1 MRINQNI
8 AAINAYRNLTLS
20 HQRMTRSLERLSSGL
35 RINRAADDPSGLV
48 RSEALRAQIGGLRVA
63 SRNAQDAISLVQ
75 TAEGAMAEAHTV
87 LQRMRD
93 LTVQSGNLGTND
105 RAALAANQHELT
117 QLRQELDRINRDTRF
132 GTVNVFRDLAG
143 AGAGTAGGAA
153 APLQLGSAVATQPG
167 QAETIVEGSPLTLH
181 VTGAPP
187 MDGVGSLTL
196 TLSGGLLDPPV
207 TAHAAV
213 GHNLQDLAQILNNRI
228 VELGLQ
234 DDYAAVWSADGGG
247 RIVITGPNADQATS
261 PFTLDLVRAGSTN
274 PDDDGPVVLAQAMV
288 GGAADSPQGD
298 GVATALTLTVP
309 AEGFEVPEGYEGQIT
324 FTLGAGGLAE
334 AVTFSVD
341 VGADAEAIRD
351 AAQEAGA
358 TVSFS
363 GNVVT
368 FLGQETATPLSLT
381 ASTASAG
388 GAVFQV
394 GANPG
399 QRVSVPIRPVDAQA
413 LELMDLDIGPGTSP
427 ERIDAALRAIDAAI
441 GSVST
446 NRAELGAF
454 QNRMESTI
462 RSLSVTIE
470 NLSAAESRI
479 RDADMAAEM
488 MEFTRS
494 QILVQVGTAML
505 AQANLLPQ
513 TVLSLLRF

>member
-8 AAINAYRNLTLS
+8 AALNAYRNLTLS

-48 RSEALRAQIGGLRVA
+48 RSEALRAQVGGLKVA
-63 SRNAQDAISLVQ
+63 TRNAQDAISLVQ
-75 TAEGAMAEAHTV
+75 TAEGAMGEAHTV

-93 LTVQSGNLGTND
+93 LAVQSGNLGTND
-105 RAALAANQHELT
+105 RAALAANQAELA
-117 QLRQELDRINRDTRF
+117 QLQRELDRINRDTRF
-132 GTVNVFRDLAG
+132 GTIDVFRDLVG
-143 AGAGTAGGAA
+143 AGAGTAGAG
-153 APLQLGSAVATQPG
+153 APLELGSAVATQPG

-187 MDGVGSLTL
+187 MAGGGSLTM

-207 TAHAAV
+207 IAPAAV
-213 GHNLQDLAQILNNRI
+213 GHNLQDLAQILNDRI
-228 VELGLQ
+228 IELGLQ
-234 DDYAAVWSADGGG
+234 DDYAAGWSADGGG

-261 PFTLDLVRAGSTN
+261 PFTLELERTSSDNSA
-274 PDDDGPVVLAQAMV
+274 DDGPVVLAQAMV
-288 GGAADSPQGD
+288 AGTADSPQGD

-309 AEGFEVPEGYEGQIT
+309 AEGFEVPEGNEGQIT

-341 VGADAEAIRD
+341 ADADAQAIRD
-351 AAQEAGA
+351 AAQAAGA

-368 FLGQETATPLSLT
+368 FLGQQTATPLSLT
-381 ASTASAG
+381 ATTASAG

-394 GANPG
+394 GANAG
-399 QRVSVPIRPVDAQA
+399 QRVTVPIRPVDTQA
-413 LELMDLDIGPGTSP
+413 LGLTDLDIGPGTSP
-427 ERIDAALRAIDAAI
+427 QRIDAAI
-441 GSVST
+441 GAIDDAIGSVSA

-462 RSLSVTIE
+462 RSLSVAVE

-479 RDADMAAEM
+479 RDADMAMEM

-513 TVLSLLRF
+513 LVLSLLRF